1 MITFSFL
8 PVYFHFPQRVS
19 SITICPAFLLIPFT
33 FLPSLDHLTH
43 YSLCQ
48 QVDYCLYCRAP
59 FNRASGHC
67 PQSWEWEA
75 DASAEES
82 GRKDLSLGGMQMHS
96 PPTDLHLTFIIP
108 WLEKFPS
115 WVFLAA
121 KAPASHT
128 DFFPKNTQPLT
139 PWGRKMQQYHFQRAP
154 QRLTAAGSNS
164 SSPVHSSFQ
173 FFPHRAVLVYLVDIV
188 RRTRCVSTLAS
199 LS

>member
-108 WLEKFPS
+108 RWRNFHRECSWQPKRQHPTRISFLKIHSLSLRGEEKCNSTISSGLPKGWLRPGAIHHHPCIQ
-115 WVFLAA
+115 VF
-121 KAPASHT
+121 
-128 DFFPKNTQPLT
+128 
-139 PWGRKMQQYHFQRAP
+139 
-154 QRLTAAGSNS
+154 S
-164 SSPVHSSFQ
+164 SSLTELFLFISW
-173 FFPHRAVLVYLVDIV
+173 
-188 RRTRCVSTLAS
+188 TLWEEPDAS
-199 LS
+199 QP